1 MTLTSIKSASPLPSS
16 GNLRYAAPQSPVI
29 KLNGVGM
36 QWERRRVLSNVNL
49 TVNRGDFLA
58 VTGPNGGGKTTLLR
72 IILKL
77 LAPTEGSVTYLHNNE
92 ECAKLPIG
100 YLPQKNMID
109 SRFPI
114 SVSEVISSGLL
125 GVEGLSAKQREEMVR
140 DTIALVELDQ
150 HAQKSI
156 GNLSGGQ
163 LQRALLG
170 RALISNPGILVL
182 DEPLSYIDK
191 HFEDHIYRIIAD
203 IAPSTTIILVS
214 HEMSV
219 ISTMANRHIIVDQT
233 LHECTA
239 HRHYVPT
246 DCR

>member
-1 MTLTSIKSASPLPSS
+1 MEAL
-16 GNLRYAAPQSPVI
+16 I
-29 KLNGVGM
+29 KLSDINM
-36 QWERRRVLSNVNL
+36 HWDHKTVLSNVSL

-72 IILKL
+72 IILRL
-77 LAPTEGSVTYLHNNE
+77 LKPTSGTVTYLRDGKP
-92 ECAKLPIG
+92 CRRLPIG

-114 SVSEVISSGLL
+114 SVEEVIASGLSGAAL
-125 GVEGLSAKQREEMVR
+125 PAHMSKQDAVDETLR
-140 DTIALVELDQ
+140 LVELQ
-150 HAQKSI
+150 PHAASPI
-156 GNLSGGQ
+156 GSLSGGQ
-163 LQRALLG
+163 LQRTLLG
-170 RALISNPGILVL
+170 RALISRPEILVL

-203 IAPSTTIILVS
+203 IAPKTTIILVS

-219 ISTMANRHIIVDQT
+219 ISTMANRHLIVDHT

-239 HRHYVPT
+239 HRHFVPT

>member
-1 MTLTSIKSASPLPSS
+1 M
-16 GNLRYAAPQSPVI
+16 NPVI
-29 KLNGVGM
+29 QLSHVGM
-36 QWERRRVLSNVNL
+36 RWSGKTVLSDVSL

-72 IILKL
+72 IMLRL
-77 LAPTEGSVTYLHNNE
+77 LDPTAGTVTYLRDGNP
-92 ECAKLPIG
+92 CRRLPIG

-114 SVSEVISSGLL
+114 TVREVIASGLL
-125 GVEGLSAKQREEMVR
+125 AIGRGGSTISAV
-140 DTIALVELDQ
+140 DDAIALVELQ
-150 HAQKSI
+150 SHASTPI

-170 RALISNPGILVL
+170 RALISKPEILML

-191 HFEDHIYRIIAD
+191 YFEDHIYRIIAE
-203 IAPSTTIILVS
+203 IAPDTTIILVS

-219 ISTMANRHIIVDQT
+219 ISTMANRHIIVDHT
-233 LHECTA
+233 LHECSA
-239 HRHYVPT
+239 HRHFVPT

>member
-1 MTLTSIKSASPLPSS
+1 MS
-16 GNLRYAAPQSPVI
+16 
-29 KLNGVGM
+29 
-36 QWERRRVLSNVNL
+36 WEHRQVLSDVSL
-49 TVNRGDFLA
+49 TVNRNDFLA

-72 IILKL
+72 IILRL
-77 LAPTEGSVTYLHNNE
+77 LVPTSGEVTYLRDGQPCQN
-92 ECAKLPIG
+92 LPIG

-114 SVSEVISSGLL
+114 SVREVVSSGLL
-125 GVEGLSAKQREEMVR
+125 SIKDIGIKER
-140 DTIALVELDQ
+140 DSRIADTLRLVELES
-150 HAQKSI
+150 HADTTI

-163 LQRALLG
+163 LQRTLLG
-170 RALISNPGILVL
+170 RALISRPEILVL

-191 HFEDHIYRIIAD
+191 HFEERIYRIISD

-219 ISTMANRHIIVDQT
+219 ISTMANRHIIVDHT
-233 LHECTA
+233 LHECSA
-239 HRHYVPT
+239 HRHFVPT